1 MMVMRLPRCSDVRSL
16 SIERRV
22 GPGISPGPLTGPCVS
37 LSTHTARATGELR
50 GSPPLVDASVL
61 SASGSSPFSLA
72 SPTRFSSSVRKP
84 GLESRLLYTGHRL
97 ASKQV
102 SARLFPELGA
112 NSGFRCRL
120 WCFDASSEVH
130 LRSSLQS
137 LHDGINVPPLAMTF
151 TTAAFAEAAHGSL
164 KPPPTGRV
172 RRVHLHLSYNMARS
186 RPLDTNS
193 LTTAFPH

>member
-1 MMVMRLPRCSDVRSL
+1 M
-16 SIERRV
+16 
-22 GPGISPGPLTGPCVS
+22 S

-137 LHDGINVPPLAMTF
+137 LHDGINVPPFSHDVHHRGFCRSGSWQFEASPYRTGPKGPPSSLVQHGAF
-151 TTAAFAEAAHGSL
+151 TPS
-164 KPPPTGRV
+164 
-172 RRVHLHLSYNMARS
+172 
-186 RPLDTNS
+186 
-193 LTTAFPH
+193 

>member
-1 MMVMRLPRCSDVRSL
+1 
-16 SIERRV
+16 
-22 GPGISPGPLTGPCVS
+22 VS

-102 SARLFPELGA
+102 SARLLPELAG
-112 NSGFRCRL
+112 NSGFDVFHGVSMRHQRFTCARL
-120 WCFDASSEVH
+120 SNPH
-130 LRSSLQS
+130 
-137 LHDGINVPPLAMTF
+137 MT
-151 TTAAFAEAAHGSL
+151 
-164 KPPPTGRV
+164 
-172 RRVHLHLSYNMARS
+172 
-186 RPLDTNS
+186 
-193 LTTAFPH
+193 